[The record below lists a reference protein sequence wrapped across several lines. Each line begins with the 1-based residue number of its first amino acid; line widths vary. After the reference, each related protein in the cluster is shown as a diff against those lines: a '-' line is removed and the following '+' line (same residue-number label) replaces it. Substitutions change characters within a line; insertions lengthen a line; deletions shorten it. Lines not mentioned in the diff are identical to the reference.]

1 MIRVTPVFL
10 HRGLAFLHCS
20 WSAPCSVQGMLNM
33 LTAPAL
39 TFVFMGVVFG
49 LGIALVWMLWEIEP
63 VIARMQR
70 GIDRVSRALFG

>member
-1 MIRVTPVFL
+1 
-10 HRGLAFLHCS
+10 
-20 WSAPCSVQGMLNM
+20 MLDM

-39 TFVFMGVVFG
+39 TFVFICIVFS

-70 GIDRVSRALFG
+70 AIDRVSRGLFG